1 MSITPTIKSTRPP
14 KKTYRESRKAHD
26 QLFKRLNNS
35 LGEYGNE
42 ERRFLIVMIEVLS
55 RVNVFDRDRD
65 IIVDSVRNLTLK
77 RRLRAV
83 FW

>member
-1 MSITPTIKSTRPP
+1 MSITSTRPP

-42 ERRFLIVMIEVLS
+42 ERRFLIMMIEVLS